1 MEACMTAKEA
11 AEYLKLAERTLVR
24 LAHEGHIPG
33 VKIGG
38 QWRFRRA
45 LLDEYLDTLA
55 SESVATAGSSPA
67 QAVDAPLDEILTKD
81 QIFPDL
87 AAGDRGEM
95 IHTMVERVTE
105 LGLVKDRKWLE
116 AALAARE
123 RLVPT
128 AVPEGVA
135 FLHARRR
142 AADKFPK
149 QFIALG
155 RSREGV
161 VFGSPDMG
169 KTHLFFLLALRN
181 DALHLRW
188 LSRLAWIVR
197 NPGRLS
203 GLLEAGTAGDPRHP
217 AGSGRRPPRLAPT
230 LGQAHPPL
238 TRRSARSPRV
248 GGGRRGVAGTPRLE
262 VGERRSWR
270 HFRWSGRRP
279 SEARRGTWR
288 RP

>member
-1 MEACMTAKEA
+1 MEAYMTAKEA

-24 LAHEGHIPG
+24 LAHEGKIPG

-55 SESVATAGSSPA
+55 AESVGSSGAAPN
-67 QAVDAPLDEILTKD
+67 QVIDAPFDEVLTVD
-81 QIFPDL
+81 QIIPDL
-87 AAGDRGEM
+87 KAKDRSDV
-95 IHTMVERVTE
+95 IHAMVAHVTD
-105 LGLVKDRKWLE
+105 LGLVQDQAWLE
-116 AALAARE
+116 AALTARE

-149 QFIALG
+149 QFIAMA
-155 RSREGV
+155 RSGDGL

-169 KTHLFFLLALRN
+169 KTHIFFLLALRN

-197 NPGRLS
+197 NPGRMAR
-203 GLLEAGTAGDPRHP
+203 LLEAG
-217 AGSGRRPPRLAPT
+217 S
-230 LGQAHPPL
+230 
-238 TRRSARSPRV
+238 
-248 GGGRRGVAGTPRLE
+248 
-262 VGERRSWR
+262 
-270 HFRWSGRRP
+270 P
-279 SEARRGTWR
+279 SEIHEVLADAANNLPASLKPTGKPTQR
-288 RP
+288 

>member
-1 MEACMTAKEA
+1 MEAYLTAKEA

-24 LAHEGHIPG
+24 LAHEGKIPG

-55 SESVATAGSSPA
+55 AESVVSAGATPG
-67 QAVDAPLDEILTKD
+67 QVIDLPLDEILTVD
-81 QIFPDL
+81 QIIPDL
-87 AAGDRGEM
+87 SASDRNEV
-95 IHTMVERVTE
+95 IHTMVQHVTD
-105 LGLVKDRKWLE
+105 LGLVKDQVWLE

-142 AADKFPK
+142 AADKFPQ

-155 RSREGV
+155 RSKDGV
-161 VFGSPDMG
+161 NFASPDMG

-197 NPGRLS
+197 NPGRLANLVETDS
-203 GLLEAGTAGDPRHP
+203 AASIHAALLEAAAALPGSLRPTGKP
-217 AGSGRRPPRLAPT
+217 AGR
-230 LGQAHPPL
+230 
-238 TRRSARSPRV
+238 
-248 GGGRRGVAGTPRLE
+248 
-262 VGERRSWR
+262 
-270 HFRWSGRRP
+270 
-279 SEARRGTWR
+279 
-288 RP
+288 

>member
-1 MEACMTAKEA
+1 MEAYMTAKEA

-24 LAHEGHIPG
+24 LAHEGKIPG

-55 SESVATAGSSPA
+55 SESVASSGS
-67 QAVDAPLDEILTKD
+67 APEQMTDPTLEEVLTVKQIIPSLEASSRDEV
-81 QIFPDL
+81 
-87 AAGDRGEM
+87 
-95 IHTMVERVTE
+95 IHAMVEHVTK
-105 LGLVKDRKWLE
+105 LRLVKDQAWFE

-142 AADKFPK
+142 AADKFPQ
-149 QFIALG
+149 QFIAMG
-155 RSREGV
+155 RSTEGV

-181 DALHLRW
+181 DTLHLRW

-197 NPGRLS
+197 NPARLTRLIEGDS
-203 GLLEAGTAGDPRHP
+203 AKVIHSTMLEA
-217 AGSGRRPPRLAPT
+217 AGSLPASLKPTGR
-230 LGQAHPPL
+230 
-238 TRRSARSPRV
+238 
-248 GGGRRGVAGTPRLE
+248 
-262 VGERRSWR
+262 
-270 HFRWSGRRP
+270 
-279 SEARRGTWR
+279 
-288 RP
+288 

>member
-1 MEACMTAKEA
+1 MEAYMTAKEA
-11 AEYLKLAERTLVR
+11 ADYLKLAERTLVR
-24 LAHEGHIPG
+24 LAHEGKIPG

-55 SESVATAGSSPA
+55 SESVVTSGVTLG
-67 QAVDAPLDEILTKD
+67 QVIDAPMAEIFTVEHIIPEL
-81 QIFPDL
+81 Q
-87 AAGDRGEM
+87 AGDRNEV
-95 IHTMVERVTE
+95 IHVLVEHVTQ
-105 LGLVKDRKWLE
+105 LDLIKDPAWLE

-142 AADKFPK
+142 SADKFPH

-155 RSREGV
+155 RSREGI

-169 KTHLFFLLALRN
+169 KTNIFFLLALRN

-197 NPGRLS
+197 HPGRLARILDAPDAAAIHAA
-203 GLLEAGTAGDPRHP
+203 LLEAAASLPTSLRPTGKAAGH
-217 AGSGRRPPRLAPT
+217 
-230 LGQAHPPL
+230 
-238 TRRSARSPRV
+238 
-248 GGGRRGVAGTPRLE
+248 
-262 VGERRSWR
+262 
-270 HFRWSGRRP
+270 
-279 SEARRGTWR
+279 
-288 RP
+288 

>member
-1 MEACMTAKEA
+1 MEAYMTAKEA

-24 LAHEGHIPG
+24 LAHEGKIPG

-55 SESVATAGSSPA
+55 AESVGSSGAAPN
-67 QAVDAPLDEILTKD
+67 QVIDAPFDEILTVD
-81 QIFPDL
+81 QILPDL
-87 AAGDRGEM
+87 KA
-95 IHTMVERVTE
+95 
-105 LGLVKDRKWLE
+105 KDRSDVIHAMVAHVTDLDLVQDQAWLE
-116 AALAARE
+116 AALTARE

-149 QFIALG
+149 QFIAMA
-155 RSREGV
+155 RSKDGLI
-161 VFGSPDMG
+161 FGSPEMG
-169 KTHLFFLLALRN
+169 KTHVFFLLALRN

-197 NPGRLS
+197 NPGRLARLLDAKNAAEIHAT
-203 GLLEAGTAGDPRHP
+203 LLEAANNLP
-217 AGSGRRPPRLAPT
+217 SSLRPTGKPT
-230 LGQAHPPL
+230 Q
-238 TRRSARSPRV
+238 R
-248 GGGRRGVAGTPRLE
+248 
-262 VGERRSWR
+262 
-270 HFRWSGRRP
+270 
-279 SEARRGTWR
+279 
-288 RP
+288 

>member
-1 MEACMTAKEA
+1 MEAYMTAKEA

-24 LAHEGHIPG
+24 LAHEGKIPG

-55 SESVATAGSSPA
+55 SETMVSAGSTPN
-67 QAVDAPLDEILTKD
+67 QVIDAPIE
-81 QIFPDL
+81 QIFSVEHILPEL
-87 AAGDRGEM
+87 EVGDREAV
-95 IHTMVERVTE
+95 IHTIVGHVTE
-105 LGLVKDRKWLE
+105 LGLVKDQGWLE

-142 AADKFPK
+142 AADKFPH

-161 VFGSPDMG
+161 LFGSPDMG

-181 DALHLRW
+181 DALHVRW

-197 NPGRLS
+197 HPGRLARLLDAPDAA
-203 GLLEAGTAGDPRHP
+203 GIYNVMLEAATSLPASLRPTGKP
-217 AGSGRRPPRLAPT
+217 AGR
-230 LGQAHPPL
+230 
-238 TRRSARSPRV
+238 
-248 GGGRRGVAGTPRLE
+248 
-262 VGERRSWR
+262 
-270 HFRWSGRRP
+270 
-279 SEARRGTWR
+279 
-288 RP
+288 

>member
-1 MEACMTAKEA
+1 MEAYLTAKEA

-24 LAHEGHIPG
+24 LAHEGKIPG

-55 SESVATAGSSPA
+55 AESVGSSGAAPK
-67 QAVDAPLDEILTKD
+67 QVIDAPFDEILTVD
-81 QIFPDL
+81 QIIPDL
-87 AAGDRGEM
+87 KAKDRNGV
-95 IHTMVERVTE
+95 IHAMVTHVTD
-105 LGLVKDRKWLE
+105 LGLVQDQAWLE
-116 AALAARE
+116 AALTARE

-149 QFIALG
+149 QFIATA
-155 RSREGV
+155 RSNKGL

-169 KTHLFFLLALRN
+169 KTHIFFLLALRN

-188 LSRLAWIVR
+188 LSRLAWMVR
-197 NPGRLS
+197 NPGRMAQ
-203 GLLEAGTAGDPRHP
+203 LLEAKTAAEMHTTLLQSANSLPP
-217 AGSGRRPPRLAPT
+217 SLRPTGKPT
-230 LGQAHPPL
+230 Q
-238 TRRSARSPRV
+238 R
-248 GGGRRGVAGTPRLE
+248 
-262 VGERRSWR
+262 
-270 HFRWSGRRP
+270 
-279 SEARRGTWR
+279 
-288 RP
+288 

>member
-1 MEACMTAKEA
+1 MESYLTAKEA

-24 LAHEGHIPG
+24 LAHEGKIPG

-55 SESVATAGSSPA
+55 SESVGTTGSVPN
-67 QAVDAPLDEILTKD
+67 QVIDAPIEKIFTVE
-81 QIFPDL
+81 QIIPKL
-87 AAGDRGEM
+87 EAGNRPEV
-95 IHTMVERVTE
+95 IHAMAEHVTG
-105 LGLVKDRKWLE
+105 LGLVEDQGWLE

-142 AADKFPK
+142 AADKFPQ
-149 QFIALG
+149 QFIAMG
-155 RSREGV
+155 RSPKGV

-169 KTHLFFLLALRN
+169 KTNIFFLLALRN

-197 NPGRLS
+197 SPSRLS
-203 GLLEAGTAGDPRHP
+203 RLMEADSAQAIHAIMLEAASELPGALRPTGAP
-217 AGSGRRPPRLAPT
+217 AGR
-230 LGQAHPPL
+230 
-238 TRRSARSPRV
+238 
-248 GGGRRGVAGTPRLE
+248 
-262 VGERRSWR
+262 
-270 HFRWSGRRP
+270 
-279 SEARRGTWR
+279 
-288 RP
+288 

>member
-1 MEACMTAKEA
+1 MEAYLTAKEA

-24 LAHEGHIPG
+24 LAHEGKIPG

-55 SESVATAGSSPA
+55 AESVGSSGATPS
-67 QAVDAPLDEILTKD
+67 QVIDVPMEEILTVEQIIPGLKASDRSGVIHAMVNHVTDLDLVQD
-81 QIFPDL
+81 Q
-87 AAGDRGEM
+87 A
-95 IHTMVERVTE
+95 
-105 LGLVKDRKWLE
+105 WLE

-128 AVPEGVA
+128 TVPEGVA

-149 QFIALG
+149 QFIAMA
-155 RSREGV
+155 RSPKGA
-161 VFGSPDMG
+161 VFGPPDMG
-169 KTHLFFLLALRN
+169 KTHIFFLLALRN

-197 NPGRLS
+197 NPGRMS
-203 GLLEAGTAGDPRHP
+203 RLLEADSAKAIHATMLDAAGNLP
-217 AGSGRRPPRLAPT
+217 SSLRPTGKPT
-230 LGQAHPPL
+230 Q
-238 TRRSARSPRV
+238 R
-248 GGGRRGVAGTPRLE
+248 
-262 VGERRSWR
+262 
-270 HFRWSGRRP
+270 
-279 SEARRGTWR
+279 
-288 RP
+288 